1 MKAPWHDR
9 TGLAKLLA
17 IFLTA
22 LGVGLGLCGVTFVA
36 FGLWPSAGA
45 EDAMVVVAFVEAGIV
60 ALSFAGLVI
69 VSVILVVRDIVR
81 GIQSRK

>member
-17 IFLTA
+17 IFLT
-22 LGVGLGLCGVTFVA
+22 GSRGGLGLCGVTFVGFA
-36 FGLWPSAGA
+36 LWPSAGA
-45 EDAMVVVAFVEAGIV
+45 EDAMVVAFVEAGIV
-60 ALSFAGLVI
+60 ALSFTGLVI